1 MYLLSNFDE
10 ADSTRAA
17 LMRSGLELLAERGY
31 KGTTT
36 REIAARAGVSEVTLF
51 RQFGSKK
58 ALLQAAVQKLRP
70 PVEQVLPHP
79 PRNLEARRTQAQG
92 ELAENSSHGEMT
104 SSSLEDNLLHLTERY
119 VQMLEA
125 NQGLLVRL
133 LPELA
138 RHPELRGA
146 SGPAGFSSAISAVL
160 EYITGLQKVGLL
172 RSDES
177 PFQAAIALLGPLF
190 ARGLLLGA
198 MGIQPPFDLKAHV
211 RGFLEGRRYG

>member
-1 MYLLSNFDE
+1 MNVSMYLLLSFDE
-10 ADSTRAA
+10 ADPTRAA
-17 LMRSGLELLAERGY
+17 LMRAGLELLAERGY
-31 KGTTT
+31 KGSTT

-70 PVEQVLPHP
+70 PVEQVLPGP
-79 PRNLEARRTQAQG
+79 
-92 ELAENSSHGEMT
+92 SHKEMA
-104 SSSLEDNLLHLTERY
+104 SSSIEESLLHLAQNYMR
-119 VQMLEA
+119 MLEA
-125 NQGLLVRL
+125 NQRLLVRL

-146 SGPAGFSSAISAVL
+146 SGPTGFNIAISTVL
-160 EYITGLQKVGLL
+160 EYITGLQKAGLL

-190 ARGLLLGA
+190 ARVLLLGA

-211 RGFLEGRRYG
+211 RGFLEGRRYGQR

>member
-10 ADSTRAA
+10 VDSTRAA

-36 REIAARAGVSEVTLF
+36 REIAARTGVSEVTLF

-70 PVEQVLPHP
+70 PVEQVLPRP
-79 PRNLEARRTQAQG
+79 SS
-92 ELAENSSHGEMT
+92 ELRKHAPHGEAA
-104 SSSLEDNLLHLTERY
+104 SSSLMDDLLHLSERY

-138 RHPELRGA
+138 RHPELRGEA
-146 SGPAGFSSAISAVL
+146 GPLGLRKAMSAVF
-160 EYITGLQKVGLL
+160 EYFAELQKQGLL
-172 RSDES
+172 RSDEPPS
-177 PFQAAIALLGPLF
+177 QVAVALLGPLF
-190 ARGLLLGA
+190 ARALLLGA